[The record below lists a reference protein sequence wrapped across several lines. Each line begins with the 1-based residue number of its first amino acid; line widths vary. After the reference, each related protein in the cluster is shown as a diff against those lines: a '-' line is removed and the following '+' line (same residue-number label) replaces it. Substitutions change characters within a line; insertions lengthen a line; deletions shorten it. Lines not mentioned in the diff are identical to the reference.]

1 MKTNDILKEENAGK
15 IYIITN
21 GEWKGEKVTITEFPT
36 AEITLNGRTDDI
48 EDVVHLADI
57 LEMEFEEE
65 KPYKEISGREAL
77 KLLLDGGVVYRNKRF
92 DCKYYMEGNYLKYE
106 DVFGEEQQSLYK
118 LSDMLRLYWYIKN

>member
-1 MKTNDILKEENAGK
+1 MKINDILKEENAGK
-15 IYIITN
+15 VYKITDGEYEGETVFITN
-21 GEWKGEKVTITEFPT
+21 CLS

-48 EDVVHLADI
+48 EDVIRLIDI

-77 KLLLDGGVVYRNKRF
+77 KLMLDGGVAYRNNYF

-118 LSDMLRLYWYIKN
+118 LSDILRLCWYIKN